1 MFRIIADSDDKKESE
16 NLMEEAVKFLMMQIS
31 NKLRQIIAGIALL
44 PYLSSSPQQLEAQ
57 QAPSKL
63 EVIAEEAND
72 ARSFENYNAASQSSG
87 YQSHYSEKNIDYL
100 KRFIDSKE
108 DMSQRVQLKWL
119 NILPVS
125 RWAVFLI
132 YLPGDNS
139 INREDLIRMKDEV
152 DIHECMHTNDE
163 YETRIISRWML
174 EKPDM
179 KYKR

>member
-1 MFRIIADSDDKKESE
+1 
-16 NLMEEAVKFLMMQIS
+16 MMQIS

-125 RWAVFLI
+125 MMGGVLGFT
-132 YLPGDNS
+132 YLGDNS
-139 INREDLIRMKDEV
+139 ITRREDLIRMKDEV